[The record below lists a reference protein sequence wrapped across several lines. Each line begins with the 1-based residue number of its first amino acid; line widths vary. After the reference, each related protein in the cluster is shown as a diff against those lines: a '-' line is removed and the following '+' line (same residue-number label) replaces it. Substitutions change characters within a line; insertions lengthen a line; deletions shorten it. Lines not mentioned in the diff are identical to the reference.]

1 MLVTSFDPFLA
12 DFDRL
17 VQRAFGWQG
26 SGSGLWPGMPMDAI
40 RRDDGVELKF
50 DLPGIDAESIEVTVD
65 NGLLTVSA
73 RRDEE
78 LGGQD
83 KPYIRERVTGQ
94 FTRRVRLADSVDA
107 DKIEATY
114 AGGVL
119 RLWVPLAQA
128 AKPRKIEVTHGAR
141 KELTS

>member
-26 SGSGLWPGMPMDAI
+26 SGSGQWAGMPMDAI
-40 RRDDGVELKF
+40 RHEDGVELRF
-50 DLPGIDAESIEVTVD
+50 DLPGVEPGNIEITAD

-73 RRDEE
+73 CRDEHSE
-78 LGGQD
+78 QD

-94 FTRRVRLADSVDA
+94 FTRRVRLADAVETE
-107 DKIEATY
+107 KIEATY
-114 AGGVL
+114 TDGVL
-119 RLWVPLAQA
+119 KLWIPLVQA
-128 AKPRKIEVTHGAR
+128 AKPKKIEISHGAHR
-141 KELTS
+141 ELTS